1 MSDAEFSVWLNNFE
15 GVIDE
20 NLAALNLT
28 AANLT
33 ELQTLKIELDGALA
47 EKQTA
52 DELKKAKNVYLREKR
67 QAAHKKVAYYNKVL
81 KANEAI
87 SKSLIEQLGLNA
99 GDGSASNITP
109 MQPTELVA
117 EGFSNGNN
125 QLKWK
130 KNGNKPAAYYVIEAR
145 AETEP
150 NFSYV
155 GGTTKTKFVHKN
167 QKPGT
172 RMFYRVKAQRND
184 EESTF
189 SNEAV
194 VF

>member
-1 MSDAEFSVWLNNFE
+1 MSDAEFSVWLENFKE
-15 GVIDE
+15 VIDD

-33 ELQTLKIELDGALA
+33 ELQNLKIDLDGALA
-47 EKQTA
+47 AKQSA
-52 DELKKAKNVYLREKR
+52 EELKKAKTSDLREKR
-67 QAAHKKVAYYNKVL
+67 KAAVEKVSFYNKTL
-81 KANEAI
+81 KANKAI
-87 SKSLIEQLGLNA
+87 SNSLIEQLGLNF
-99 GDGSASNITP
+99 GVSNTSNKMP
-109 MQPTELVA
+109 VEPTELVA

-130 KNGNKPAAYYVIEAR
+130 KNGNKVNTHYVVEAR
-145 AETEP
+145 LETEP
-150 NFSYV
+150 KFSYA

-167 QKPGT
+167 QKPGA
-172 RMFYRVKAQRND
+172 RMFYRVKAQRHD
-184 EESTF
+184 EESTY